1 MEATAG
7 YVTLTFS
14 FEKEDED
21 WVGVCLELGTS
32 TFADTFER
40 CQSELEELVTNHL
53 EVLEDIG
60 ERERFFEEWGI
71 RIHADEVPQEHTIR
85 GSGDSWVR
93 LFKQPSPSIGPF
105 LQPRVFP
112 AGSSPFASAN
122 TIATV
127 E

>member
-1 MEATAG
+1 MEATVG
-7 YVTLTFS
+7 YATLTFS
-14 FEKEDED
+14 FEKEGEV

-40 CQSELEELVTNHL
+40 CQSELEELVTDHL

-93 LFKQPSPSIGPF
+93 LFKHP
-105 LQPRVFP
+105 L
-112 AGSSPFASAN
+112 
-122 TIATV
+122 
-127 E
+127 

>member
-14 FEKEDED
+14 FEKEGED

-32 TFADTFER
+32 TFADTVEE
-40 CQSELEELVTNHL
+40 CQSELEELVADHL

-93 LFKQPSPSIGPF
+93 LFKHPSPSIGPF

-112 AGSSPFASAN
+112 AGSIEQTQSPLVSA
-122 TIATV
+122 
-127 E
+127 

>member
-1 MEATAG
+1 MEATVG

-14 FEKEDED
+14 FEKEMED

-40 CQSELEELVTNHL
+40 CQLELEELVSDHL
-53 EVLEDIG
+53 IVLEEIG

-71 RIHADEVPQEHTIR
+71 RIHTDEVPQEHTIR

-93 LFKQPSPSIGPF
+93 LFKQPSPSVGPF
-105 LQPRVFP
+105 LQPRVFLV
-112 AGSSPFASAN
+112 GSVEQTQGPLVSA
-122 TIATV
+122 
-127 E
+127 